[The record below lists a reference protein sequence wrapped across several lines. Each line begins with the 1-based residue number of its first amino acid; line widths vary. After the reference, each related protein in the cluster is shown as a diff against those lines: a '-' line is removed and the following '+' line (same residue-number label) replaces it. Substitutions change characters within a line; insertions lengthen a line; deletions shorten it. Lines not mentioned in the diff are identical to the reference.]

1 MKVVIATGGS
11 GGHIFP
17 ALHVADELR
26 TKGHEVIFMG
36 TFGMAAGRITS
47 RGFPVHELNAK
58 GLAGQ
63 SLKNFILAAGRMIVA
78 IFRARGLLKE
88 VRPDVVAGFGSYGAF
103 PVVFGAIWQRIPVLI
118 HEQNVRPGRANALLA
133 RWVDKVAISFT
144 QSQKY
149 LRPSP
154 RVILTG
160 CPAKQKPPKVDR
172 EILFQRFGL
181 KSSGRTIL
189 ILGGSQGSR
198 RINAVFIETALILKK
213 ECNFQVIHVAG
224 KEDVLKLRQHYEYLQ
239 VPHYV
244 CDFMDDI
251 EKAYVVA
258 DLAIS
263 RAGAV
268 SITELQHFGVPSILI
283 PYPFAGGHQK
293 ENALVLVESRQAAMI
308 EEGSLSP
315 LRLRDMILSFFR
327 AEREPLMPGAACALE
342 GASER
347 IAREIVGLK
356 KRRGQVFG
364 IREID

>member
-1 MKVVIATGGS
+1 V
-11 GGHIFP
+11 
-17 ALHVADELR
+17 
-26 TKGHEVIFMG
+26 
-36 TFGMAAGRITS
+36 RITS
-47 RGFPVHELNAK
+47 RGFPVYELKAK

-63 SLKNFILAAGRMIVA
+63 SFKNFILAVGRMVSA
-78 IFRARGLLKE
+78 IFRAWRLLKE
-88 VRPDVVAGFGSYGAF
+88 VRPDAVAGFGSYGAF
-103 PVVFGAIWQRIPVLI
+103 PIVFAALLQRTPVLI

-133 RWVDKVAISFT
+133 RWVNKVAISFP
-144 QSQKY
+144 QGQKY
-149 LRPSP
+149 FPSSAK
-154 RVILTG
+154 VVLTG
-160 CPAKQKPPKVDR
+160 CPAKQKPPGVDR
-172 EILFQRFGL
+172 ESLFQRFGL

-213 ECNFQVIHVAG
+213 ECHFQVIHVAG

-268 SITELQHFGVPSILI
+268 SVTELKHFGIPSILI

-308 EEGSLSP
+308 EEGALSP
-315 LRLRDMILSFFR
+315 LRLRDMILSFLR
-327 AEREPLMPGAACALE
+327 AEREPFMPGAACSLE
-342 GASER
+342 GAGER
-347 IAREIVGLK
+347 IAREIVSLK
-356 KRRGQVFG
+356 K
-364 IREID
+364 I